1 MKLSKYILFVICLQF
16 TIVNAQ
22 ESDFNNGS
30 INDQFDYIIKK
41 STNFNEKGQTYE
53 VVNLDLLLSV
63 RKQALDSISVVQA
76 KFEKA
81 RTSIQPL
88 QEEIKTL
95 ENKLSQNQKSLALIK
110 EEKDDMFLLG
120 MPMSKGSYATFMWS
134 IIAVLIVFLAL
145 FVYRFKNSNAVTKN
159 AEAALI
165 DLENEFKEHRTM
177 ALERE
182 QKVMRQLL
190 DERNKQKNG

>member
-1 MKLSKYILFVICLQF
+1 MKLSKYIFFLFCLQF
-16 TIVNAQ
+16 TILYAQ
-22 ESDFNNGS
+22 EPDFKNGS

-41 STNFNEKGQTYE
+41 SNDFNEKGQTYE

-95 ENKLSQNQKSLALIK
+95 ENKLSETQKSLALIK

>member
-1 MKLSKYILFVICLQF
+1 
-16 TIVNAQ
+16 
-22 ESDFNNGS
+22 
-30 INDQFDYIIKK
+30 
-41 STNFNEKGQTYE
+41 
-53 VVNLDLLLSV
+53 
-63 RKQALDSISVVQA
+63 
-76 KFEKA
+76 
-81 RTSIQPL
+81 
-88 QEEIKTL
+88 
-95 ENKLSQNQKSLALIK
+95 
-110 EEKDDMFLLG
+110 MFLLG

-182 QKVMRQLL
+182 QKVMRKLL

>member
-95 ENKLSQNQKSLALIK
+95 KNKLSETQKSLTL
-110 EEKDDMFLLG
+110 
-120 MPMSKGSYATFMWS
+120 Y
-134 IIAVLIVFLAL
+134 L
-145 FVYRFKNSNAVTKN
+145 FKYNLY
-159 AEAALI
+159 EC
-165 DLENEFKEHRTM
+165 
-177 ALERE
+177 
-182 QKVMRQLL
+182 
-190 DERNKQKNG
+190 

>member
-1 MKLSKYILFVICLQF
+1 M
-16 TIVNAQ
+16 
-22 ESDFNNGS
+22 
-30 INDQFDYIIKK
+30 
-41 STNFNEKGQTYE
+41 
-53 VVNLDLLLSV
+53 SV
-63 RKQALDSISVVQA
+63 KAQALDSLKEVQA
-76 KFEKA
+76 KLEKA
-81 RTSIQPL
+81 RIGIAPL
-88 QEEIKTL
+88 ETEIKTL
-95 ENKLSQNQKSLALIK
+95 KMNLSATQKSLALIK
-110 EEKDDMFLLG
+110 EEKDDMLLLG
-120 MPMSKGSYATFMWS
+120 MPMSKASYATIMWS

>member
-95 ENKLSQNQKSLALIK
+95 ENKLSETQKSLALIK